1 MIKLP
6 PGSRWTP
13 IEGPFWNKHRQRCYR
28 CRCECG
34 TEKTVAA
41 HNLVTGVSMSCGCLR
56 RDKLL
61 ERSRY
66 TTEEVT
72 TDE

>member
-1 MIKLP
+1 MITLP

-13 IEGPFWNKHRQRCYR
+13 IAGPFRNKHRQRYYR

-34 TEKTVAA
+34 TVKNVPAY
-41 HNLVTGVSMSCGCLR
+41 NLTRGVSLSCGCLR
-56 RDKLL
+56 RELL
-61 ERSRY
+61 LAKSAYEK
-66 TTEEVT
+66 EAG